1 MSAASTPVRSPEG
14 QVAAPEHLAQLLGA
28 GERTRTST
36 PEGTGT

>member
-1 MSAASTPVRSPEG
+1 MSAASTPV
-14 QVAAPEHLAQLLGA
+14 HLAQLLGA